1 VSAIDELATEFAKLP
16 GIGRKTALRLTYHL
30 LKQPPEQSQRLA
42 HALLTLAERVRPCAR
57 CFNLTEEELCSICRD
72 PRRDP
77 TVICAVEEASDIG
90 AIERAAEFRGLYHV
104 LGGRLSPLDGVGPE
118 DLTVNQL
125 VDRIAAGRVR
135 EVIIATNPSL
145 EGEATALYVQ
155 RQLAPHELTVSR
167 IARGLPVGIL
177 ATNPSLEGEA
187 TALFVQRQLAQQAPE
202 GVTVSR
208 IARGLPVGGDLEYAD
223 GVTIA
228 QALAARREMR

>member
-1 VSAIDELATEFAKLP
+1 VSAIDDLAGELAKLP

-30 LKQPPEQSQRLA
+30 LKQSPEQSQRLA
-42 HALLTLAERVRPCAR
+42 DALTTLAERVRPCAR

-72 PRRDP
+72 SRRDP
-77 TVICAVEEASDIG
+77 ALLCAVEESSDIG
-90 AIERAAEFRGLYHV
+90 AIERAGEFRGFYHV

-118 DLTVNQL
+118 DLTIPQL
-125 VDRIAAGRVR
+125 VARVQGGGVR

-145 EGEATALYVQ
+145 EGEATALYLQ
-155 RQLAPHELTVSR
+155 RQLAPAGSP
-167 IARGLPVGIL
+167 AG
-177 ATNPSLEGEA
+177 
-187 TALFVQRQLAQQAPE
+187 
-202 GVTVSR
+202 GVTVTR